1 MPLSNS
7 HLPQQ
12 PAPCFRV
19 CKPEPEAVEAGGET
33 PTSYGHGADEAM
45 GRAPGTHAGGRTS
58 LLLSLRNTTLRTIPA
73 MARCAINPALTRT
86 PVLHCA
92 SSRPLL
98 LHLLRR
104 SNSLRSDPL
113 RHFPLSCCAC
123 IALPVSLTCRFFCG
137 NHFCN
142 TNHHQSQFYN
152 DSKST

>member
-1 MPLSNS
+1 MSLSNS

-33 PTSYGHGADEAM
+33 PRRATATELMKRWAELQGHTLEGGLPCFSPYETRHHDPCDGSLCNQPSSYAY
-45 GRAPGTHAGGRTS
+45 S
-58 LLLSLRNTTLRTIPA
+58 
-73 MARCAINPALTRT
+73 
-86 PVLHCA
+86 CA
-92 SSRPLL
+92 SSRVLL

-104 SNSLRSDPL
+104 SNYLRSDPL

-142 TNHHQSQFYN
+142 TNHHQSQFCN

>member
-1 MPLSNS
+1 MRPPWRPRD
-7 HLPQQ
+7 LPSL
-12 PAPCFRV
+12 PRATATAKELMKRW
-19 CKPEPEAVEAGGET
+19 ASSRDTRWRAGFLASL
-33 PTSYGHGADEAM
+33 PTKHD
-45 GRAPGTHAGGRTS
+45 T
-58 LLLSLRNTTLRTIPA
+58 TIPA
-73 MARCAINPALTRT
+73 MARCAKFKKCAINPALTRT

>member
-1 MPLSNS
+1 MRPPWRPRD
-7 HLPQQ
+7 LPSL
-12 PAPCFRV
+12 PRATATAKELMKRW
-19 CKPEPEAVEAGGET
+19 ASSRDTRWRAGFLASL
-33 PTSYGHGADEAM
+33 PTKHD
-45 GRAPGTHAGGRTS
+45 T
-58 LLLSLRNTTLRTIPA
+58 TIPA

-142 TNHHQSQFYN
+142 TNHHQSQFCN